1 MRTRTASEARS
12 CSRATDHAGG
22 PASAAI
28 ARGVLDYARPAGRQF
43 FSAIV
48 IAALAIVF
56 ARPAAAQTI
65 ALDGNRPAA
74 LAAALTARADASA
87 PLTVRVTFALRNRS
101 ALVRLLAEQQ
111 NPASPHYHRWLTPA
125 AFAARFGRTPAEISA
140 VSAWLNTEGFQIV
153 SASAQEITSHAAVAD
168 VESAFA
174 TTIGASPDG
183 TLYALQSDPQIPN
196 RFVGLIASIEGLDNL
211 RRSTPLTI
219 RPGRSSRVTQAAP
232 AANFP
237 APGAAR
243 ISPGAPR
250 DAGPVNAR
258 GAQGRIELAS
268 VTNYN
273 GGQGLAFGPHDLW
286 TFYDETPLLVA
297 GTNGGSGDC
306 VAVIEDTDYLSSAVT
321 LFDTNFSLPAA
332 SVTRIMADG
341 SNPGRTGDE
350 TEALLDIEW
359 AHAVAPGAAVN
370 VYIGNSAA
378 ATIDP
383 LVDALARAV
392 KDNSCG
398 AISVSY
404 GFCGASNSF
413 YNSTLDS
420 IFVQAAAQGQSI
432 FISSGDQGAAGLVLN
447 GAGTACVVGTTANVN
462 EMAAD
467 PNVTGV
473 GGTQFTPDFDS
484 SGNDLG
490 STAESVWDDGSG
502 ASGGGKSAIF
512 RKPTYQNAVTP
523 ADGARDLPD
532 VAMGASPNS
541 PGFYWGDDASGT
553 AVMKC
558 CIGGTSIAAPMW
570 AGVAKLV
577 AQSGGGRVGNLD
589 QRIYQLGALG
599 NASLSGLRDVTS
611 GNNTFN
617 RVTGFS
623 AINGYDQSTGWGSAD
638 MANFVA
644 AYPVSSSTPTPTP
657 SATATATATPTPTT
671 TPTRT
676 PSPTPTPTRTPTPT
690 PTPTHTPTPTA
701 TPTITPTPTPSPS
714 STPTPTPTPTP
725 TSGPANAT
733 PRTIFFSRHKIGT
746 LSLAR
751 MVAIANPLKN
761 KAPLIIGSLSLSS
774 GEFVIDPTR
783 TTCVSGLNVP
793 RGKRCHIGVKFA
805 PTQTGALSG
814 ALTIFDNSSNG
825 PHLVQLQGIGK

>member
-1 MRTRTASEARS
+1 VRTRTASDARS
-12 CSRATDHAGG
+12 CSRATHHTGG
-22 PASAAI
+22 PASVAI

-43 FSAIV
+43 FGAIV
-48 IAALAIVF
+48 IAALAIVV
-56 ARPAAAQTI
+56 ARPAAAQTV
-65 ALDGNRPAA
+65 ALAGNRPAA
-74 LAAALTARADASA
+74 LAAALTARADAST
-87 PLTVRVTFALRNRS
+87 PLTVRVTFVLRNRPE
-101 ALVRLLAEQQ
+101 LMRLLVDQQ
-111 NPASPHYHRWLTPA
+111 NPASPHYDRWLTPA
-125 AFAARFGRTPAEISA
+125 AFAARFGRTPAEVSA
-140 VSAWLNTEGFQIV
+140 VSEWLSTQGFQIV

-168 VESAFA
+168 AESAFG

-183 TLYALQSDPQIPN
+183 TLYAIQSDPRIPN
-196 RFVGLIASIEGLDNL
+196 RFAGLIASIEGLDNL
-211 RRSTPLTI
+211 RHSTPLTI
-219 RPGRSSRVTQAAP
+219 HPGRSSRIAQAAP
-232 AANFP
+232 AAANSP
-237 APGAAR
+237 APAAER

-258 GAQGRIELAS
+258 GAQGGIELAS

-286 TFYDETPLLVA
+286 TFYDETPLLNA

-332 SVTRIMADG
+332 SVTRILADG
-341 SNPGRTGDE
+341 SNPGRNGDE
-350 TEALLDIEW
+350 IEALLDIEW

-370 VYIGNSAA
+370 VYIGNSAT

-392 KDNSCG
+392 KDNTCG

-447 GAGTACVVGTTANVN
+447 GAGTACIVGTTPNVN

-473 GGTQFTPDFDS
+473 GGTQFTPNFDP

-490 STAESVWDDGSG
+490 STAESVWDDSSG

-512 RKPTYQNAVTP
+512 RKPTYQNSVTP
-523 ADGARDLPD
+523 ADSARDLPD
-532 VAMGASPNS
+532 VAMGASPIS

-553 AVMKC
+553 AVMSC

-599 NASLSGLRDVTS
+599 NSILSGLRDVTS

-623 AINGYDQSTGWGSAD
+623 AVNGYDQSTGWGSAD

-644 AYPVSSSTPTPTP
+644 AYPISSSTPTP
-657 SATATATATPTPTT
+657 TATATPTPTA

-676 PSPTPTPTRTPTPT
+676 PTPTPTPTRTPTPT

-701 TPTITPTPTPSPS
+701 TPTITPTPT
-714 STPTPTPTPTP
+714 STPTPTPTATPTPAPTP

-733 PRTIFFSRHKIGT
+733 PRTIFFGRHKVGT
-746 LSLAR
+746 LSVTR

-761 KAPLIIGSLSLSS
+761 TGTIIIGSLALSS

-793 RGKRCHIGVKFA
+793 RGRRCHIGVKFA

-814 ALTIFDNSSNG
+814 ALTINDNSSNG
-825 PHLVQLQGIGK
+825 PHQVQLQAIGK